1 LWVVQCRVLELV
13 DRDRSAVVC
22 APTSSGKTVISTYV
36 AVKIA
41 EEAEASSSSSEGG
54 VLFVVPSEPL
64 VWQVV
69 AQTRNP
75 PPFPHARP

>member
-1 LWVVQCRVLELV
+1 MKIPPPHMQCRVLNLV
-13 DRDRSAVVC
+13 DQDRSAIVC

-41 EEAEASSSSSEGG
+41 IEARQYVVSEGV

-64 VWQVV
+64 VWQVG
-69 AQTRNP
+69 
-75 PPFPHARP
+75 ARRLGG